1 MKDMADHSAELHLEG
16 WLKRHLPRRLAG
28 CAIFVA
34 RQLWAALFALI
45 ILGAILLTRAI
56 WSPDWP
62 LARYDALVI
71 IAVLTQVL
79 LIAFRL
85 ETWEEAKVILLF
97 HITGTVM
104 EWFKVHAGSWGYPE
118 PGVLKLFDVPLFT
131 GFMYASL
138 GSYIAR
144 MIRLFDAVIAPYPP
158 FWAGTL
164 LAIAIYVNFFAHHYL
179 PDIRL
184 LLFAASLGLFL
195 RTRLWF
201 RMGGTWLWMPF
212 PCAALGIAFALWIAE
227 NIGTFTGTWA
237 YRGQGHF
244 ELVSL
249 SKMGAWYLLFFV
261 SFTTVTLVMRSA
273 LRRAPFRPASLR
285 TDPAS
290 AQRQSAAPQKPAH

>member
-1 MKDMADHSAELHLEG
+1 MADHPLELRLEG
-16 WLKRHLPRRLAG
+16 WLTRHLPAG
-28 CAIFVA
+28 LGACTIFVM

-45 ILGAILLTRAI
+45 ILGAILITRAI
-56 WSPDWP
+56 WNPDWP
-62 LARYDALVI
+62 MARYDALVI
-71 IAVLTQVL
+71 IAVATQIL
-79 LIAFRL
+79 LLVFKL
-85 ETWEEAKVILLF
+85 ETFEEAKVILLF
-97 HITGTVM
+97 HLTGTVM
-104 EWFKVHAGSWGYPE
+104 EWFKVSAGSWGYPE
-118 PGVLKLFDVPLFT
+118 PGVLKLFAVPLFT

-201 RMGGTWLWMPF
+201 RMGDRWLWMPF

-249 SKMGAWYLLFFV
+249 SKMGSWYLLFFV

-273 LRRAPFRPASLR
+273 LRAKPFRPGPVRSGHASG
-285 TDPAS
+285 
-290 AQRQSAAPQKPAH
+290 QRQSAAPETPAR